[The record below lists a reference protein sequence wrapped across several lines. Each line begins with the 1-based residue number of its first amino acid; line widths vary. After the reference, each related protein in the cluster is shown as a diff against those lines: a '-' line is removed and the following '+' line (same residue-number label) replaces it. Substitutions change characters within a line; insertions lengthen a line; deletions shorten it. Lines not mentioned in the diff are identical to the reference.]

1 MERIKMKYIK
11 GLIVLCM
18 GICLLTGCKKE
29 HQHQIIKD
37 EGVQPTCET
46 SGLTKGSHCGECSEV
61 IVPQLKIDA
70 LGHHWVSASCD
81 VAKTCSICNKTS
93 GEPLEHQYSEW
104 HLVEEAT
111 YEKEGRREKECQ
123 LCHKMVS
130 EIVPILQATDKINAV
145 IASLVLPE
153 MTSQNLVLPIEQD
166 GVTITWRSNKSYIMT
181 SDGIISK
188 TSANRKV
195 ELEATFTFREVE
207 VKQTYAITVLAY
219 TTEEKLQLVMDTFTF
234 PQKVYQDLVLY
245 ANLSYHVQAIY
256 TSNQPSVCT
265 NEGKIIRQN
274 EEVEV
279 ELHILLMLEGE
290 SLDKVF
296 YFTVAAK
303 EENDKRHQILIRTDA
318 IDVSEIS
325 ELEVH
330 NQRLRLQTGQLI
342 GKYVSPVVET
352 EAFTSLVAS
361 WSAIT
366 SPYATVELQLKARV
380 DGVWSDYITYSPWG
394 LGLENQSHDQN
405 NGIIRLS
412 TDEVMVLNGKKATAI
427 QFQLILCRD
436 KLEVDSPAVSL
447 VSFALEIPNYQYPV
461 DITGLPEFI
470 CYDVPRL
477 NQNVVPIIGGS
488 ICSATSTTM
497 LLKYKGLNFSS
508 QDQEFE
514 HRYIAGIV
522 RDYGNQI
529 YGNWVYN
536 TVAMGGYG
544 FNAYVARMYSV
555 NELMTHLATVGPV
568 ALSVKGTM
576 ISSEKTYTTNGHLI
590 VAIGY
595 RYIDGELFILC
606 NDPNVPNVY
615 CEYALSVIEKT
626 WRNIAY
632 VIE

>member
-1 MERIKMKYIK
+1 MKYIK
-11 GLIVLCM
+11 GIIILC
-18 GICLLTGCKKE
+18 IGCSFLMSCNEK
-29 HQHQIIKD
+29 HQHELVEDK
-37 EGVQPTCET
+37 EVLPTCET
-46 SGLTKGSHCGECSEV
+46 AGLTKGKHCVECGEV
-61 IVPQLKIDA
+61 IVPQSKVDA
-70 LGHHWVSASCD
+70 LGHQWMSASCD
-81 VAKTCSICNKTS
+81 VAKTCAICGKIS

-111 YEKEGRREKECQ
+111 YEKEGRCEKECL
-123 LCHKMVS
+123 LCHKVVS
-130 EIVPILQATDKINAV
+130 EAVPMLQAVDQINAV
-145 IASLVLPE
+145 ISKLVLPE
-153 MTSQNLVLPIEQD
+153 TTSQNLVLPIEQD
-166 GVTITWRSNKSYIMT
+166 GVSIAWRSNKSYIMT
-181 SDGIISK
+181 NEGIISK

-195 ELEATFTFREVE
+195 ELEATFTFQEVE
-207 VKQTYAITVLAY
+207 VKQTYVITVLAY

-245 ANLSYHVQAIY
+245 ENLSYHVQAIY
-256 TSNQPSVCT
+256 TSSQPTVCT

-274 EEVEV
+274 EEIKV
-279 ELHILLMLEGE
+279 ELHILLTLEGE

-303 EENDKRHQILIRTDA
+303 EEQNKRHQIVVRTDEM
-318 IDVSEIS
+318 DVDAIS

-330 NQRLRLQTGQLI
+330 EQRLRLQTGQI
-342 GKYVSPVVET
+342 AGKYISPVIET
-352 EAFTSLVAS
+352 DAFTSLVAS

-366 SPYATVELQLKARV
+366 SQDATVELQLRARV
-380 DGVWSDYITYSPWG
+380 DGMWSDYITYSPWG
-394 LGLENQSHDQN
+394 LGLQNQSHNQN
-405 NGIIRLS
+405 NGVIRLS
-412 TDEVMVLNGKKATAI
+412 TDEVIVLNGKKATAI
-427 QFQLILCRD
+427 QFQVILCRNR
-436 KLEVDSPAVSL
+436 LEVDSPALSL
-447 VSFALEIPNYQYPV
+447 VSFALEIPNYRYDV
-461 DITGLPEFI
+461 DVTGIPEFI
-470 CYDVPRL
+470 CYDVPQL
-477 NQNVVPIIGGS
+477 NQNVVPTIGGS

-497 LLKYKGLNFSS
+497 LLKYKGLDFTN

-514 HRYIAGIV
+514 HRYMASIV

-544 FNAYVARMYSV
+544 FHAYVARMYSV
-555 NELMTHLATVGPV
+555 NELIYHLATVGPV

-576 ISSEKTYTTNGHLI
+576 VSSEKTYTTNGHLI

-606 NDPNVPNVY
+606 NDPNVPRVY